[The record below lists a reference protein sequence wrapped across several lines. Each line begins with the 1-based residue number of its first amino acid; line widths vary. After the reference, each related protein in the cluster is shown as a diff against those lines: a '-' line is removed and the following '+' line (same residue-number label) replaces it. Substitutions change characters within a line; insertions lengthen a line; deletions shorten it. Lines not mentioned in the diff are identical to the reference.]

1 MSYFFTFLR
10 PYAPLK
16 SMGTYKIRVTYVVAT
31 VCCRIYV
38 LYLGI
43 PGTRGG
49 EGRTFLGVRS
59 NMAYVQM
66 ERLLALVQAHPI
78 LWDKRLEDFHNR
90 ALKHKKW
97 EEITAILL
105 PDEWASSST
114 RERASLVKKVST
126 RWVSARDQYKR
137 EKSEKGRSGSG
148 KLHKKPYLY
157 TSFMRFLDPVM
168 DVGETAD
175 NLEESA
181 SMQTGEDVLEES
193 FEEQAEDLS
202 TPQPPSTPPPPP
214 MRSRRR
220 RQLGVSSLSIA
231 AEREVLDQLR
241 RRRDESAEDICM
253 RSMVQDLQGVHED
266 DRMNCR
272 VAMMAVLQTS
282 PRWLFFWK
290 DGGSMWVDCYLQAH
304 LHPPDTLPWPLC
316 SMGPTKAL
324 QPWLLMA
331 KQHLVHTQESCMNSK
346 YSILYCIYC

>member
-16 SMGTYKIRVTYVVAT
+16 SMGTYKIRVSYVVAT

-78 LWDKRLEDFHNR
+78 LWDKRMEGFHDR

-97 EEITAILL
+97 EEITAIML
-105 PDEWASSST
+105 PDEWATSST

-148 KLHKKPYLY
+148 TLHKKPYLY
-157 TSFMRFLDPVM
+157 TGFLRFLDVVM

-181 SMQTGEDVLEES
+181 SMQTGEDVVEES
-193 FEEQAEDLS
+193 FEEQPEDLS
-202 TPQPPSTPPPPP
+202 TQSPTPQPPSTPPPPP
-214 MRSRRR
+214 PPMMRSRRR
-220 RQLGVSSLSIA
+220 RQLASSSLSIA
-231 AEREVLDQLR
+231 AETEVLDQLR
-241 RRRDESAEDICM
+241 RRRDESVEDIFM
-253 RSMVQDLQGVHED
+253 RSMVQDLKGVHED
-266 DRMNCR
+266 DNMNCR
-272 VAMMAVLQTS
+272 TY
-282 PRWLFFWK
+282 F
-290 DGGSMWVDCYLQAH
+290 
-304 LHPPDTLPWPLC
+304 
-316 SMGPTKAL
+316 
-324 QPWLLMA
+324 
-331 KQHLVHTQESCMNSK
+331 
-346 YSILYCIYC
+346 

>member
-214 MRSRRR
+214 PPMRSRRR

-241 RRRDESAEDICM
+241 RRRDDSAEDICM

-272 VAMMAVLQTS
+272 VAMMAVLQIFQKGTPKDKSEVALFLERRRQHVGGLLPPSPPPSTRYPAMAPVFHGPYEGSSAMASHGQATS
-282 PRWLFFWK
+282 
-290 DGGSMWVDCYLQAH
+290 
-304 LHPPDTLPWPLC
+304 
-316 SMGPTKAL
+316 GPYTR
-324 QPWLLMA
+324 
-331 KQHLVHTQESCMNSK
+331 E
-346 YSILYCIYC
+346 LYEL